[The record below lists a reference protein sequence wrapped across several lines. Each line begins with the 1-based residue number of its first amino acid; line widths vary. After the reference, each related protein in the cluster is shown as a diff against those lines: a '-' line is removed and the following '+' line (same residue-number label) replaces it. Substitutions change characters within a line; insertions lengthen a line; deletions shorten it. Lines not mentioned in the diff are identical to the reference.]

1 VDRSSP
7 RPNHLHCR
15 SLNLE
20 VRCPDPGVGPLEL
33 LNIGEML
40 MEPIRNGLVMPA
52 LDIPARVRDLV
63 VDPALRLAG
72 GMIHLDAPLGQ

>member
-1 VDRSSP
+1 
-7 RPNHLHCR
+7 
-15 SLNLE
+15 LNLE
-20 VRCPDPGVGPLEL
+20 VRCPDPAVGPPEL